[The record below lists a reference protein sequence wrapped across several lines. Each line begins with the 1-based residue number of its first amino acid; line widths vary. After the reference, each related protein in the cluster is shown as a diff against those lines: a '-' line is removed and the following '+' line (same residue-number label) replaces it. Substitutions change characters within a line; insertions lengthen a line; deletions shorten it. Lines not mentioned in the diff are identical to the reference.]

1 MISVYCVYVFNGFLG
16 NLCFEGLKP
25 VHDVPK
31 SCASCGIWNLDMCIV
46 LEERIF
52 LGGGE
57 GERTK
62 LVLCS
67 FGLWYC
73 SKDKQ
78 EDMLNA
84 A

>member
-1 MISVYCVYVFNGFLG
+1 MYSVYIFYGLLG

-25 VHDVPK
+25 VHVVPK
-31 SCASCGIWNLDMCIV
+31 SCAASGIWNLDTCIV

-67 FGLWYC
+67 FVLWYC
-73 SKDKQ
+73 SKDRQ
-78 EDMLNA
+78 EDVL
-84 A
+84 